1 MSIRI
6 IKSER
11 VVCWLILAASQSDTE
26 TSVDKNA
33 LLLHCCCVIVQITP
47 VLPGRSNV
55 ATVKD
60 TGGGGGRKPVCI
72 CNTQCRLEALKQDS
86 YKAAVAKKHG
96 SMDLLPIDSKAADD
110 IKSKATP
117 PPPPHTQIEPQNYP
131 LEKFYHQIN
140 GVVFEITRKVPILP
154 ADADQ
159 HKSHHHGPQ
168 QQQQQLTR
176 QRSLTK
182 QQSQPQLRKSD
193 LSDLV
198 NRSDKPQPPLRVSS
212 RQKNVEIEYS
222 VPRKADG
229 SKTAEQLSTE
239 FDRTHRQRH
248 SSRSAGGAERTDS
261 AEWPP
266 ERMHQRHSSG
276 PSDISEWLLNLP
288 NKRGADG
295 NKGKD
300 LSKTEV
306 VLSKTLKEELAQLLK
321 RPLQRQHSG
330 GGPSDLKKDIVE
342 WLKSQHAA
350 KVNAPATISK
360 EKVSKT
366 DSHIVPLPKKR
377 HSLGH
382 AELTKTDTPD
392 WIQYPINR
400 LSAAEREKLG
410 VSQSSCADI
419 SNKVKSD
426 RSHHHSKQDRR
437 LRHSASE
444 VVTPVSEQGASRHS
458 KKHGSTSVQ
467 RDKYQYMY
475 KTSSVSGDHGEKSS
489 RRERSRKS
497 HTQRSATVS
506 DMSDNIYR
514 QPRKSSSAER
524 EKRNSSHPKCTDPMC
539 PLIPI
544 CTDPNC
550 CLNECYN
557 TKRCSSLPRCRE
569 PHCNM
574 DCYQESP
581 LLPKCVDPKCICRSS
596 NANIIK
602 HNSLPRCVSGSHRT
616 GLHSSLSRGGS
627 RSSLPRLSKSN
638 GRLIKSASAA
648 SLNSRRRRHK
658 TVHFGENLL
667 REVCQNRK
675 LIEPLQKTPSEK
687 PSLES
692 NIQMLYNFVEG
703 VLSAWVDEDDVRSGA
718 ESEPERGRSLKP
730 LYRCNRLRLQ
740 TISRVVTEAAQLR
753 GTLKLGNSRYR
764 HRHWRGTAMECN
776 ERFLRKVHS
785 PCNFH

>member
-1 MSIRI
+1 M
-6 IKSER
+6 
-11 VVCWLILAASQSDTE
+11 
-26 TSVDKNA
+26 
-33 LLLHCCCVIVQITP
+33 IVQITP

-72 CNTQCRLEALKQDS
+72 CNTQCRLDALKQDS
-86 YKAAVAKKHG
+86 YKTAVAKKHG
-96 SMDLLPIDSKAADD
+96 SMDVLPIDSKAADD
-110 IKSKATP
+110 VKSKAMP
-117 PPPPHTQIEPQNYP
+117 PPPPPPQTQLEPQSYR
-131 LEKFYHQIN
+131 LEKFYHQID
-140 GVVFEITRKVPILP
+140 GDLFEITRKVPILP

-159 HKSHHHGPQ
+159 HKPHHHGQQ
-168 QQQQQLTR
+168 QQQQQLAR

-193 LSDLV
+193 LSDLLT
-198 NRSDKPQPPLRVSS
+198 RTDKPQPPPRVSS

-229 SKTAEQLSTE
+229 SKTADQLSTE

-248 SSRSAGGAERTDS
+248 SSRSAGGVERTDS

-276 PSDISEWLLNLP
+276 PSELSLLKSDISEWLLNLP
-288 NKRGADG
+288 SKRGADG
-295 NKGKD
+295 SKAKD
-300 LSKTEV
+300 SLKTEV
-306 VLSKTLKEELAQLLK
+306 VLSKSLKEELAQLLK

-330 GGPSDLKKDIVE
+330 PSDLSHLKKDIVE
-342 WLKSQHAA
+342 WLKSQHSA
-350 KVNAPATISK
+350 KTNAPATISK

-426 RSHHHSKQDRR
+426 RSRTDHHHHAKQDRR

-444 VVTPVSEQGASRHS
+444 VVTPVSEQGASRQHS
-458 KKHGSTSVQ
+458 KKHGSSSSAVP

-475 KTSSVSGDHGEKSS
+475 KTSSVSGDHVEKSS

-524 EKRNSSHPKCTDPMC
+524 ETRKSSHPKCTDPMC

-550 CLNECYN
+550 CLNECCN

-574 DCYQESP
+574 DCYPATP

-602 HNSLPRCVSGSHRT
+602 HNSLPRCVSSSQRT

-785 PCNFH
+785 NFN